1 VDRVGHKRE
10 GGGRASPNGGRP
22 AARVPLPLSTA
33 RRLPAAHRE
42 REGELGR
49 EPSFRLRSTRLSPTR
64 LPLYF
69 SPVTPA
75 HDALRTRLRRMAAE
89 DVGGWNASGLASHF
103 ASASPEGEAG
113 GGEDED
119 AH

>member
-1 VDRVGHKRE
+1 
-10 GGGRASPNGGRP
+10 
-22 AARVPLPLSTA
+22 
-33 RRLPAAHRE
+33 
-42 REGELGR
+42 
-49 EPSFRLRSTRLSPTR
+49 
-64 LPLYF
+64 
-69 SPVTPA
+69 
-75 HDALRTRLRRMAAE
+75 MAAE